1 MGKVDVVKLYDNK
14 KRVKS
19 WDRCSTDRFIGV
31 RCRRR
36 PGVSIHHYERI
47 SDHLR
52 KDILFQDLKEEQK
65 DKYKRRLRTILNIPE
80 PYESILRITSGQ
92 QRYELKETHWPVRAR
107 KHPFL
112 SVPELVLDMPLFS
125 ADMSLNTLDW
135 GKNGLASSLGD
146 AIFIWNGSKEIQK
159 ITAFDETNR
168 EMFAT
173 ALKWNKSGN
182 HLAIGIER
190 SCIQVWN
197 ATSLKKVQEMWCT
210 CAASSGCVIAALEW
224 HPRENIL
231 VSGCSKGIIE
241 VCTVP
246 GVLITV
252 SFLNHMLPSINTMNF
267 SCDGNRIAI
276 SSFNGRLKIARWP
289 HDNDVLEIPNISTCR
304 SYAWHP
310 WDSSLIV
317 TAGITGEGDL
327 YLWNIEKVSIVA
339 KYTAG
344 DGCLSKVIALTWSP
358 VTAELVVS
366 MQVNRNSNDVVW
378 KTEILVLAS
387 LTKVVD
393 KLDMEGTHCHSPYLL
408 WSPDGHDI
416 ATASSDET
424 LRIWNFLGVEKRRCP
439 FPAHKKLFKKPRLNI
454 RSCCLTPFNYISCII
469 R

>member
-1 MGKVDVVKLYDNK
+1 MGSRCVVT
-14 KRVKS
+14 
-19 WDRCSTDRFIGV
+19 TDPEKYSKEVITLAM
-31 RCRRR
+31 C
-36 PGVSIHHYERI
+36 I
-47 SDHLR
+47 S
-52 KDILFQDLKEEQK
+52 
-65 DKYKRRLRTILNIPE
+65 
-80 PYESILRITSGQ
+80 S
-92 QRYELKETHWPVRAR
+92 ELLAG
-107 KHPFL
+107 F
-112 SVPELVLDMPLFS
+112 
-125 ADMSLNTLDW
+125 NTLDW

-146 AIFIWNGSKEIQK
+146 TIFIWNGSKEIQK
-159 ITAFDETNR
+159 ITAFDETNQG
-168 EMFAT
+168 MFAT
-173 ALKWNKSGN
+173 ALKWSKSGN

-231 VSGCSKGIIE
+231 
-241 VCTVP
+241 
-246 GVLITV
+246 
-252 SFLNHMLPSINTMNF
+252 
-267 SCDGNRIAI
+267 
-276 SSFNGRLKIARWP
+276 
-289 HDNDVLEIPNISTCR
+289 

-317 TAGITGEGDL
+317 TAGITDEGDL

-344 DGCLSKVIALTWSP
+344 DGYLSKVIALTWSP

-366 MQVNRNSNDVVW
+366 MQVDRNSNDADDVW

-424 LRIWNFLGVEKRRCP
+424 LRIWNFLGVEKKRCP
-439 FPAHKKLFKKPRLNI
+439 FPP
-454 RSCCLTPFNYISCII
+454 C
-469 R
+469 